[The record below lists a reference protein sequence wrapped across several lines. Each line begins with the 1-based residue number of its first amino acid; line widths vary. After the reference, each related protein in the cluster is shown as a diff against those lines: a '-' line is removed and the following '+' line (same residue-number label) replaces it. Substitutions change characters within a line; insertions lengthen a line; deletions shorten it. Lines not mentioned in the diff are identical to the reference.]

1 MIADAEA
8 ADHAT
13 VTADVCMSALYAKL
27 RNIHRTFGTYSNRY
41 TNSARYTKN
50 IELPVPFAEA
60 ISNIGVF
67 NIEMTVNIKTIVP
80 TYPEGTENEGCSCEE
95 FPIARYCGILP
106 HMKNAGIPLKSID
119 IHDTTGTAWWTFKVK
134 HDGNRYAFAGIFPP
148 VLYSNLSCHI
158 AQMFIV
164 TDCHGT
170 FSPIVTHQAEDS
182 PYQTRLV

>member
-134 HDGNRYAFAGIFPP
+134 HDAPLSLTRLKIRHIRRGWFDIGDDAPFRAFAALCGGPSEEWNEFANIHYP
-148 VLYSNLSCHI
+148 
-158 AQMFIV
+158 
-164 TDCHGT
+164 
-170 FSPIVTHQAEDS
+170 
-182 PYQTRLV
+182 